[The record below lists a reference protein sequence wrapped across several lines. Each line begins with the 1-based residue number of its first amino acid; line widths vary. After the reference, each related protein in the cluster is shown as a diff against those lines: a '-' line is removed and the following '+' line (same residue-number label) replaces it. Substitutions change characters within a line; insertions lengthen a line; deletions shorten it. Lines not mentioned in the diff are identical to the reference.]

1 MNGMYT
7 NSHNLGLTS
16 NISREK
22 GFSLIELL
30 TVVSLIGIMAAIATP
45 QLLKQMPEMR
55 VKSGTRQVMSQMLLL
70 KMKAVSENKR
80 YQIIFAPGGDQTK
93 YQVQQDGNRDG
104 NYDDS
109 EDTILETA
117 FLPTGIIFGTNAT
130 IKPGGGTI
138 TCADDGICFVG
149 NEESFTPNGTVT
161 MGAIYFIP
169 QEDKTSGRTDRMK
182 ALNINSSGRVKAFK
196 YTGDPASDPWAS
208 F

>member
-1 MNGMYT
+1 MIGMNT
-7 NSHNLGLTS
+7 KSHNLDLTS
-16 NISREK
+16 NISSEK

-70 KMKAVSENKR
+70 KMKAVSENR
-80 YQIIFAPGGDQTK
+80 TYQIKFTLGGSQ
-93 YQVQQDGNRDG
+93 YQIKQGGTV
-104 NYDDS
+104 
-109 EDTILETA
+109 IETA
-117 FLPTGIIFGTNAT
+117 TLPTGIRFGTRSGRDTSGAT
-130 IKPGGGTI
+130 FTSS
-138 TCADDGICFVG
+138 CASDGICLAG
-149 NEESFTPNGTVT
+149 GTDTISFTTTGTAT
-161 MGAIYFIP
+161 MGSIYLIP
-169 QEDKTSGRTDRMK
+169 TEDMASGGTTRMK